1 MSTAPRI
8 DLHVHIYPQKIAQH
22 AADAIGA
29 FYDGAPMRYDGTVE
43 TLLPALD
50 EARIDRAVVH
60 SVAMSP
66 ARVHTI
72 NDFIAGEVAK
82 HPDRLVGFAT
92 LHPDMDDPAAEVARA
107 KSLGLRGVK
116 IHNDMQQIAV
126 DDPRMEKIYAACEG
140 VFPLLLHAGD
150 HRFHFDNPS
159 QIAWAAKRH
168 PGLTFIAAHLG
179 GYTEWDE
186 AAKWL
191 PGLPNVLVDTSSS
204 FFALG
209 YDKMRAMIDLY
220 GEDNVLYGTDYPM
233 WSPAEEIA
241 VVERL
246 GLSETTLAKILGGN
260 AESILGL

>member
-29 FYDGAPMRYDGTVE
+29 FYGGAPMRYDGTVE

-92 LHPDMDDPAAEVARA
+92 LHPDMDDPGVSR
-107 KSLGLRGVK
+107 LR
-116 IHNDMQQIAV
+116 
-126 DDPRMEKIYAACEG
+126 R
-140 VFPLLLHAGD
+140 
-150 HRFHFDNPS
+150 R
-159 QIAWAAKRH
+159 
-168 PGLTFIAAHLG
+168 
-179 GYTEWDE
+179 
-186 AAKWL
+186 
-191 PGLPNVLVDTSSS
+191 
-204 FFALG
+204 
-209 YDKMRAMIDLY
+209 
-220 GEDNVLYGTDYPM
+220 
-233 WSPAEEIA
+233 
-241 VVERL
+241 
-246 GLSETTLAKILGGN
+246 
-260 AESILGL
+260 

>member
-1 MSTAPRI
+1 MPTMQRI

-66 ARVHTI
+66 ARVRTI
-72 NDFIAGEVAK
+72 NDFIAGEAAK
-82 HPDRLVGFAT
+82 HPDRLIGFAT

-107 KSLGLRGVK
+107 RALGLRGVK
-116 IHNDMQQIAV
+116 IHSDMQQIAV

-140 VFPLLLHAGD
+140 AFPLLLHAGD
-150 HRFHFDNPS
+150 YRFHFDNPS
-159 QIAWAAKRH
+159 QIARAAKQH

-186 AAKWL
+186 AAKCL
-191 PGLPNVLVDTSSS
+191 PGIPNVLVDTSSS

-209 YDKMRAMIDLY
+209 YDKMRALIDLY

-246 GLSETTLAKILGGN
+246 GLSDTALAKILGGN
-260 AESILGL
+260 AARLLKL